1 MEAKFKKKIEDISAK
16 LKKQEE
22 ENNELKM
29 KILEK

>member
-1 MEAKFKKKIEDISAK
+1 MEAKFKKKIDEINSK

-29 KILEK
+29 KVLEK